1 MWDWA
6 NGMTLLY
13 LGGTPEIFYTI
24 PKCEIFLFISELM
37 NVLEVYIMCGCW
49 ILYRVHRFQFMYKT
63 LSHVYTVN
71 IRKVYLQR
79 KANKKHNNLRDK
91 TDWWEFRSW
100 RKMHIFLWRASKR
113 GSFFIPFFYLIVI
126 LYKWSWAWAVYALRG
141 GRG

>member
-1 MWDWA
+1 MWDRA
-6 NGMTLLY
+6 NGMTWY

-37 NVLEVYIMCGCW
+37 NVLEVYNVWVLDTVSCW
-49 ILYRVHRFQFMYKT
+49 DSVLYYVCVYKNSIT
-63 LSHVYTVN
+63 CVPVN

-100 RKMHIFLWRASKR
+100 RKMHIFLWRASTNVEV
-113 GSFFIPFFYLIVI
+113 FFIPFFILVI
-126 LYKWSWAWAVYALRG
+126 LYKWSEPERYA
-141 GRG
+141 